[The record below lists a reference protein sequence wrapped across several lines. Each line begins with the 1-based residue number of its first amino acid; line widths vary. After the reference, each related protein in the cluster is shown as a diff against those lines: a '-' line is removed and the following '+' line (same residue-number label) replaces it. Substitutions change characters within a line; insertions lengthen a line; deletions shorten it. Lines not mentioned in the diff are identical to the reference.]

1 MTKRSHRIFYTLA
14 ALLLGIGIILVI
26 SFAGS
31 KSRGPLENLFFHAG
45 ATVNEVE
52 QNLIIDNR
60 KHKRT
65 DQLRWFKAFRSNPA
79 LLRNPRVILFGA
91 YDNQTRESFESIIT
105 LEDSLH
111 TTFPLIHLYTAWGSK
126 PEEQFP
132 KLQVDAIYEMGSIPV
147 ITWEPWLTDF
157 DAENYP
163 HLRKVE
169 NRDKGGMADVAKG
182 QYDTYIQKWADDA
195 KSTGRPIFIR
205 LGHEM
210 NDPYRYPW
218 GPHNNSAKNFIAAWR
233 HVHNLFVGAGATNV
247 IWIWS
252 PHPAYG
258 YFDAFYPGN
267 EFVDFVGVGTL
278 NYGDVAQ
285 WSKWWT
291 FKEIFGK
298 HYAELAA
305 FKKPI
310 MLTELGC
317 LSIGGDRS
325 KWFEEAFAQL
335 PVNYPAV
342 KSILFFHYS
351 EDKTTTQQTLNWY
364 IKDDHSTTQAIINEI
379 KKWPSDVK
387 PKM

>member
-65 DQLRWFKAFRSNPA
+65 DQLRWFNVIKSNPA
-79 LLRNPRVILFGA
+79 LLRNPQVILFGA
-91 YDNQTRESFESIIT
+91 YDNQTRESFESIIS

-157 DAENYP
+157 DAESFP

-182 QYDTYIQKWADDA
+182 EYDTYIQNWADDA
-195 KSTGRPIFIR
+195 RSTGRPIFVR

-233 HVHNLFVGAGATNV
+233 HVHHLFVGAGATNV

-258 YFDAFYPGN
+258 YFDAFYPGD

-278 NYGDVAQ
+278 NYGNVAQ

-298 HYAELAA
+298 YYAELAA

-317 LSIGGDRS
+317 LAAGGDRN
-325 KWFEEAFAQL
+325 KWFEEAFSQL

-364 IKDDHSTTQAIINEI
+364 FKDDHSTTRTIINEI
-379 KKWPSDVK
+379 KKWPSWVK
-387 PKM
+387 PKL

>member
-1 MTKRSHRIFYTLA
+1 MTKRSHRILYTLA
-14 ALLLGIGIILVI
+14 ALLLGIGIILII

-31 KSRGPLENLFFHAG
+31 KSRGPLENLFVQAG
-45 ATVNEVE
+45 ATVNKVE
-52 QNLIIDNR
+52 QNLIIENR
-60 KHKRT
+60 KHKRI
-65 DQLRWFKAFRSNPA
+65 DKLKWFQFYGSNPI
-79 LLRNPRVILFGA
+79 LLKNPQLILFGA
-91 YDNQTRESFESIIT
+91 YDNQSSESFESIVS

-111 TTFPLIHLYTAWGSK
+111 TTFPLIHIYTAWGSK

-132 KLQVDAIYEMGSIPV
+132 KLQVEAIYEMGSIPV

-157 DAENYP
+157 DAESFP
-163 HLRKVE
+163 QLRKPE
-169 NRDKGGMADVAKG
+169 NRDKGGMGDVAKG
-182 QYDTYIQKWADDA
+182 SYDDYIRQWAEDA
-195 KSTGRPIFIR
+195 KSTGRPIYIR

-218 GPHNNSAKNFIAAWR
+218 GPHNNSAKSFVAAWR
-233 HVHNLFVGAGATNV
+233 HVHNLFVATGATNV

-258 YFDAFYPGN
+258 YFDFFYPGD
-267 EFVDFVGVGTL
+267 EYVDFVGVGTL
-278 NYGDVAQ
+278 NYGNVAQ

-298 HYAELAA
+298 HYDELAA

-317 LSIGGDRS
+317 LAAGGDRS
-325 KWFEEAFAQL
+325 QWFGEAFDQL
-335 PVNYPAV
+335 PINYPAV
-342 KSILFFHYS
+342 KAILYFHFS

-364 IKDDHSTTQAIINEI
+364 FKDDYTTTHAIINEL
-379 KKWPSDVK
+379 KKWSSKVK
-387 PKM
+387 PKS